1 VTLTFRLLLIWLF
14 AGAIAFAVQ
23 LNWMS
28 ATASP
33 EGFVPVGN
41 DAFYHARRIID
52 TARDPAGFYEVDHF
66 IHAPEGSLLTWPWGY
81 DYGMGMLLKAGTDL
95 GLAGDPMKFLAYV
108 PPFAVLITIAL
119 AIAIA
124 TGLGLSLW
132 SVLLLALCVAL
143 SPLTQ
148 GMHSIGSIDHH
159 YAEYM
164 IILAFMASALW
175 WMRRPESRPMAAVT
189 ALVLGTGPAVHNGL
203 FALQVPLLLATVVC
217 WLRSERLP
225 SPTIAVFG
233 LTLIFATLAVLVPS
247 LPFRLGMS
255 EFYLLSWF
263 HLYVASCTALA
274 MGYLARCPR
283 TARSILG
290 LVAIA
295 VLLTVPLLRDF
306 LLAGAFVGKE
316 ADALEVILEARS
328 VWSFYLE
335 RGFLGV
341 SAIYSSLIF
350 LVPLLWLG
358 CAYAITRTTDRRHVL
373 LCVYALLTLPLMLAQ
388 FRFQYYGSLA
398 LYLPLLVLAEQAS
411 TTKASR
417 RRAAMVVVTAVLCIA
432 YYPAVRHGLGER
444 PPLGNDLY
452 YQLTRRA
459 MPALAAAC
467 EDDPG
472 IVLARSNDGH
482 PIRYHTDCSVIAN
495 NFLLTDQH
503 FEAVRRVDDLFML
516 TPQQL
521 LESGFPVKYVLVR
534 ARGVVMIRTDGSVGL
549 VPFGEAPR
557 VSDPLT
563 DALLWGDQNKVP
575 GQFKLLHEIEVPG
588 GAYQYARI
596 WKIEGDSTQVPASMD
611 RRRRG
616 TSPARAPSL

>member
-1 VTLTFRLLLIWLF
+1 MTLTFRLLMVWLF

-28 ATASP
+28 ATSSP

-52 TARDPAGFYEVDHF
+52 AARDPAAFYEVDRF

-81 DYGMGMLLKAGTDL
+81 DYAMGMLLKGGAEL

-108 PPFAVLITIAL
+108 PPFAVLIAIAL
-119 AIAIA
+119 TIAIA

-159 YAEYM
+159 YAEY
-164 IILAFMASALW
+164 IVILSFMASALW
-175 WMRRPESRPMAAVT
+175 WMRRPESRSMAAVT
-189 ALVLGTGPAVHNGL
+189 ALVLGMGPAVHNGL
-203 FALQVPLLLATVVC
+203 FALQVPLLLATTVC

-225 SPTIAVFG
+225 SPAVAVFG
-233 LTLIFATLAVLVPS
+233 LTLIFAILAVLVPS

-255 EFYLLSWF
+255 EFFLLSWF

-274 MGYLARCPR
+274 MAYLARFER
-283 TARSILG
+283 SARSILG
-290 LVAIA
+290 LVGLAA
-295 VLLTVPLLRDF
+295 MLSAPLLRDL

-316 ADALEVILEARS
+316 AEALESIQEARS
-328 VWSFYLE
+328 VWSFYQE

-341 SAIYSSLIF
+341 SALYSSLIF
-350 LVPLLWLG
+350 AVPVIWLG
-358 CAYAITRTTDRRHVL
+358 CAYAIVRAIDRRHVL
-373 LCVYALLTLPLMLAQ
+373 VCVYALLALPLMIAQ

-398 LYLPLLVLAEQAS
+398 LYLPLLVLVDRAS
-411 TTKASR
+411 STVVS
-417 RRAAMVVVTAVLCIA
+417 RRAAMAIVTGVLCLA
-432 YYPAVRHGLGER
+432 YYPAVRHGLAGGR
-444 PPLGNDLY
+444 QLGNDVY
-452 YQLTRRA
+452 YQMTRRA
-459 MPALAAAC
+459 MPPLATAC
-467 EDDPG
+467 EEDPG

-482 PIRYHTDCSVIAN
+482 PIRYHTGCSVIAN
-495 NFLLTDQH
+495 NFLLTEQH
-503 FEAVRRVDDLFML
+503 FEAVRRVHKLFMM

-534 ARGVVMIRTDGSVGL
+534 ARGVVVVRADGSVGL
-549 VPFGEAPR
+549 VSFDEAPR

-563 DALLWGDQNKVP
+563 DALLWSDPAKVP
-575 GQFKLLHEIEVPG
+575 SRFKLIEEIKVPG

-596 WKIEGDSTQVPASMD
+596 WKIEGIPTNSGRHLDVE
-611 RRRRG
+611 
-616 TSPARAPSL
+616 

>member
-52 TARDPAGFYEVDHF
+52 AARDPADFYEFDRF

-81 DYGMGMLLKAGTDL
+81 DYGMGILLRVGTGL

-159 YAEYM
+159 YAEY
-164 IILAFMASALW
+164 IVILAFMASALW
-175 WMRRPESRPMAAVT
+175 WMRRPESRFTAAVT
-189 ALVLGTGPAVHNGL
+189 ALVLGMGPAVHNGL
-203 FALQVPLLLATVVC
+203 FAIQLPLLLATAVC
-217 WLRSERLP
+217 WLRSQRLP
-225 SPTIAVFG
+225 TPAVAVFG
-233 LTLIFATLAVLVPS
+233 LTLIVVTLAVLVPS

-263 HLYVASCTALA
+263 HLYVASCTAIA
-274 MGYLARCPR
+274 MGYFAKFG
-283 TARSILG
+283 RSAHSIVG
-290 LVAIA
+290 LVALA
-295 VLLTVPLLRDF
+295 VLLSAPLLRDF
-306 LLAGAFVGKE
+306 LLAGAFIGKE
-316 ADALEVILEARS
+316 ADALEAIQEARS

-358 CAYAITRTTDRRHVL
+358 CAHAITRTVDRRHVL
-373 LCVYALLTLPLMLAQ
+373 LYVYALLTLPLMLAQ

-398 LYLPLLVLAEQAS
+398 LYLPMLVLADQAS
-411 TTKASR
+411 TAKKSCRT
-417 RRAAMVVVTAVLCIA
+417 AAMVLVTAVLCVA
-432 YYPAVRHGLGER
+432 YYPAVRYGLVGGR
-444 PPLGNDLY
+444 PLGNDVY
-452 YQLTRRA
+452 YQLTRLA
-459 MPALAAAC
+459 MPPLAAAC
-467 EDDPG
+467 DEEPG

-482 PIRYHTDCSVIAN
+482 LIRYHTGCSVIGN

-503 FEAVRRVDDLFML
+503 FEAARRVDKLFSM
-516 TPQQL
+516 TPEKL
-521 LESGFPVKYVLVR
+521 LESGFAVKYVLVR
-534 ARGVVMIRTDGSVGL
+534 ARGVLMMRPDGSIGL
-549 VPFGEAPR
+549 VSIDEAPR

-563 DALLWGDQNKVP
+563 DALLWGDPAKVP
-575 GQFKLLHEIEVPG
+575 GQFKMVQEIKVPG

-596 WKIEGDSTQVPASMD
+596 WKIEGSEAN
-611 RRRRG
+611 
-616 TSPARAPSL
+616 